1 MRYWV
6 GIVSKEHV
14 LRGIKLGIAQIG
26 HGKRSGLARMKANDG
41 LVYYSPKERIDGDA
55 PLQAFTAIGL
65 ITDNEIWQATEGDFK
80 PFRRRVRYL
89 NSQNAPIRPLLNK
102 LSFTAGKSNWG
113 YAFRYGLIE
122 ITEEDFKLIAQAM
135 DVKI

>member
-6 GIVSKEHV
+6 GVVSKEHV
-14 LRGIKLGIAQIG
+14 LRGTKLGVAQIG

-41 LVYYSPKERIDGDA
+41 FVYYSPKERIDGDTS
-55 PLQAFTAIGL
+55 LQAFTAIGL
-65 ITDNEIWQATEGDFK
+65 ITDDEIWQAAEGDFN
-80 PFRRRVRYL
+80 PFRRRVEYL
-89 NSQNAPIRPLLNK
+89 NSQDAPIRPLLNK